1 MAPTLRVTLI
11 KPGTIVPEL
20 HYGPYS
26 FYWWIISNE
35 NETLFPIRLGQQ
47 TKVCLNK
54 VDFILTIQTGSG
66 NNKLMP
72 MYCCQSG
79 LHVVT
84 EPSSIKAISTAYKN
98 RFNTSTRYSGYQ
110 AMGWNDKNILK
121 TLKQDIQHI
130 PVTVNVEN
138 CIIFIYGIGT
148 SSREKWR
155 YAGSGFQ
162 SSLLHMYERK
172 QSIFVSWIE
181 KKKCIVEIYRESA
194 LIKQFK
200 GATPDEVWEKTGQ
213 LKKFTGTQLYERL
226 FDYHVKRRTLANA
239 NWKYFFTSWVKTENP
254 IIELEPALHAIYP
267 KGYEFS
273 ERELSAWQT
282 MLKAVGATNITPW
295 LSEESKRQLWTKSP
309 NEKADKVAFAAL
321 YKSGFLTS
329 IPKNMPNA
337 THTFWMCFER
347 ALANNKK
354 TPDGKRR
361 ILSIIS
367 NEFTYGE
374 LKQNLNVIFYSFA
387 LYVGSH
393 TIVESRKHARIN
405 GYGSPPLVKPIIC
418 RRRFTPE
425 MLEQIDRFLNDKEFV
440 NMSSYKT
447 DAKSGKPIKYL
458 QDTKKALWERFAEEY
473 PNGMRHTSFMTCL
486 EGGQYVY
493 RENLGGLC
501 STCND
506 CGYMVFGDIG
516 VIISAH
522 VMDEPLKIKINFIKI
537 CKYEF

>member
-84 EPSSIKAISTAYKN
+84 EP
-98 RFNTSTRYSGYQ
+98 RYQ

-162 SSLLHMYERK
+162 SSLLHM
-172 QSIFVSWIE
+172 
-181 KKKCIVEIYRESA
+181 
-194 LIKQFK
+194 
-200 GATPDEVWEKTGQ
+200 
-213 LKKFTGTQLYERL
+213 L

-347 ALANNKK
+347 AHLL
-354 TPDGKRR
+354 T
-361 ILSIIS
+361 
-367 NEFTYGE
+367 
-374 LKQNLNVIFYSFA
+374 
-387 LYVGSH
+387 
-393 TIVESRKHARIN
+393 
-405 GYGSPPLVKPIIC
+405 
-418 RRRFTPE
+418 
-425 MLEQIDRFLNDKEFV
+425 
-440 NMSSYKT
+440 
-447 DAKSGKPIKYL
+447 
-458 QDTKKALWERFAEEY
+458 TKKLLMEKD
-473 PNGMRHTSFMTCL
+473 
-486 EGGQYVY
+486 VY
-493 RENLGGLC
+493 FL
-501 STCND
+501 
-506 CGYMVFGDIG
+506 
-516 VIISAH
+516 
-522 VMDEPLKIKINFIKI
+522 
-537 CKYEF
+537 